1 MSSIVIQWIFFA
13 FKIFIKQE
21 YKMKIRKAKTD
32 EFTERK
38 FEKDFYGEEEDRF
51 ILMHRILSLTT
62 PFK

>member
-1 MSSIVIQWIFFA
+1 
-13 FKIFIKQE
+13 
-21 YKMKIRKAKTD
+21 MKIRKAKTD